1 MNEPRQYRLGTR
13 FSVTFPDFPG
23 FTEKPKNFRLIQIA
37 GNQDLIE
44 IKFPYQSKFYL
55 KALKTGVPFSVVWKT
70 STGKGEFF
78 GHVYD
83 VTPLAQKG
91 QNREVVVK
99 GIGATLGAKET
110 TNKIW
115 INKTA
120 TQIVEE
126 VAKKLK
132 LKPNIT
138 PSNVVFSQQSMVN
151 HTYWEKTQELARRI
165 GYVAQVYGTELNFH
179 PLDTMIDKS
188 MTTVPI
194 YAFTDAEFPRFGAI
208 YEHTLDEFKPTVG
221 DLTITSLFGK
231 RDKTISSID
240 AYSSKPFN
248 YSSSPSSWKK
258 LRSSTKDPLFKES
271 LTTTIASTPAMARTL
286 ADAHSKLSRYSIFA
300 AGKGQGDP
308 RVAPYRTIEVR
319 GNGEFV
325 DGYWVITRVEHFV
338 TWGGKYEVEFSCMTD
353 GVGKNNKTAS
363 RPEYARSEPIRDVA
377 FEMKNKTSNKPT
389 TTKLSSKA
397 AMINQTSGGYKVTPR
412 AWVGR

>member
-23 FTEKPKNFRLIQIA
+23 FTENPKNFRLIQKV
-37 GNQDLIE
+37 GQQDIVH
-44 IKFPYQSKFYL
+44 IKYPYQSTFYL
-55 KALKTGVPFSVVWKT
+55 KALKTGVPFSIVWKT
-70 STGKGEFF
+70 ESGEGKFF

-83 VTPLAQKG
+83 VTPLTQKG
-91 QNREVVVK
+91 TNREVLLK

-110 TNKIW
+110 ANKIW

-126 VAKKLK
+126 IAKKLK
-132 LKPNIT
+132 LKPSIT
-138 PSNVVFSQQSMVN
+138 PSNIVFSQQSMVN
-151 HTYWEKTQELARRI
+151 HTYWEKIQELARRI
-165 GYVAQVYGTELNFH
+165 GYVSQVYGTELNFH

-188 MTTVPI
+188 MGAVPI
-194 YAFTDAEFPRFGAI
+194 FAFSDAEFPRFGAI

-231 RDKTISSID
+231 KDKTITSVD
-240 AYSSKPFN
+240 AYSGKTFN
-248 YSSSPSSWKK
+248 YKSSPSSWKK
-258 LRSSTKDPLFKES
+258 LRSSTKTPLFQES
-271 LTTTIASTPAMARTL
+271 LTTTIATNQNMARAL
-286 ADAHSKLSRYSIFA
+286 ADAHSKLSRYSVFA
-300 AGKGQGDP
+300 EGKGQGDA

-319 GNGEFV
+319 GNGEFT
-325 DGYWVITRVEHFV
+325 DGYWVVTQVEHFI
-338 TWGGKYEVEFSCMTD
+338 TWGGKYEIEFSCMTD

-363 RPEYARSEPIRDVA
+363 RPEYARNEPIRDVA
-377 FEMKNKTSNKPT
+377 FELKSKVSSKKT

-412 AWVGR
+412 AWVGK